1 MRRKHYLKGI
11 ILGIVLSLWLCT
23 TLYAQEKII
32 TPVSCDGKS
41 YVAQFSGS
49 KAMLSRDGAT
59 AIPIISGTKVTK
71 PGTYYLS
78 IYEDTGLRV
87 LTFKIKGEIKNN
99 WSITKESDLKEILKS
114 CIENYQSNVTL
125 RFNSKLEVNQVQ
137 QVLNKY
143 IDILQ
148 QEYPML
154 MLNNYTGTVHKE
166 KGNQTRVELSL
177 KYPLKVTNTLKKYDT
192 QAINKMYNIIN
203 TYIKPEMKDYEMEH
217 MLLMQLIDGVTY
229 SLHED
234 QSINATSMTHTLQG
248 AFNENQTI
256 VCDGYA
262 KSFMYLMNIVGVPTH
277 LVLGTSVD
285 ATGESVGHA
294 WNLIK
299 IQGEYYHV
307 DSTWTDQGLELLGFY
322 SYINEQDSYMVK
334 DHTWDKSQYPK
345 ATSKAYTFLYSPLVI
360 PQVTKVLQPS
370 DLENALRKIANDSSN
385 KGTLILQNKSKWQWQ
400 EEVVLRQLGKALG
413 RGVNYLCEEKYDCL
427 VIDYIEE

>member
-11 ILGIVLSLWLCT
+11 ILGMVLSLWLCT

-137 QVLNKY
+137 EVLNNY

-322 SYINEQDSYMVK
+322 SYINEQDSYMAK

-345 ATSKAYTFLYSPLVI
+345 ATAKAYTFLYSPLVI